1 DRPKSIGRIRSFHG
15 NFGMFVRAWAFILA
29 HGPDGL
35 KRMSETAVLN
45 ANYLRKRLET
55 TWHLPYDEPSL
66 HEVVFSDKNLEATGV
81 RTLDVAKRLM
91 DYGFHPPTIYFPLI
105 VKGAL
110 MIEPT
115 ETESREELDLFVD
128 ALLAIDAEARRD
140 PDLVKNAP
148 HTTPIR
154 RLDET
159 TAARQPILRWTP
171 NPKNR

>member
-1 DRPKSIGRIRSFHG
+1 
-15 NFGMFVRAWAFILA
+15 
-29 HGPDGL
+29 
-35 KRMSETAVLN
+35 
-45 ANYLRKRLET
+45 
-55 TWHLPYDEPSL
+55 
-66 HEVVFSDKNLEATGV
+66 
-81 RTLDVAKRLM
+81 M

-171 NPKNR
+171 DAAKQK